1 MSGGTYD
8 FVVMGGGH
16 NGLLSSIYLAKAG
29 YKVCVLEALDEF
41 GGGTRSGEIAPGYI
55 ADQGGMVHNLISRTP
70 IVREDELEL
79 FSKYGL
85 EYKFVDSL
93 CCSIFPNEEHLILYS
108 DLDKTCEQIAK
119 FSERDAETY
128 REFVNYFLKLSGAA
142 AAGTA
147 GAIPAYGPMMNVL
160 AMSPEGREFIRVM
173 NSSAQ
178 QIVEEWFESEEVR
191 VTLTRWCTEMMID
204 PRQIGTATLL
214 AFCAALH
221 APGNPGA
228 PFPVG
233 GCVNFVNALTA
244 CARDHGVDLFT
255 NEWVN
260 ELVVE
265 DGEVKRVRTKCGDE
279 FVATEGVIST
289 INVRDVYDCLGDAA
303 PAHEREHIAKI
314 KNADFV
320 ALNQAFALSKIPE
333 FKTGEAVKDS
343 FCIEFAPDEE
353 EYLRTFSEYLLGGFS
368 PKLPLITMPSLRD
381 PSRAPEG
388 GCVVTVY
395 SYAPWNLD
403 GDWPTWETKGQ
414 ELKDALWEFFKS
426 RCTNI
431 TDDDLVGRWGCTP
444 LEYTE
449 WNPAFRDGDIGQIGM
464 QPSQMYDFRP
474 LPGRGHDY
482 HGDIENLYF
491 LGCSSHPGGAIAAS
505 ARSGIQKVLEDY
517 GVDFR
522 DIVKK

>member
-333 FKTGEAVKDS
+333 FKTA
-343 FCIEFAPDEE
+343 
-353 EYLRTFSEYLLGGFS
+353 
-368 PKLPLITMPSLRD
+368 
-381 PSRAPEG
+381 
-388 GCVVTVY
+388 
-395 SYAPWNLD
+395 
-403 GDWPTWETKGQ
+403 
-414 ELKDALWEFFKS
+414 
-426 RCTNI
+426 
-431 TDDDLVGRWGCTP
+431 
-444 LEYTE
+444 
-449 WNPAFRDGDIGQIGM
+449 
-464 QPSQMYDFRP
+464 RP
-474 LPGRGHDY
+474 
-482 HGDIENLYF
+482 
-491 LGCSSHPGGAIAAS
+491 
-505 ARSGIQKVLEDY
+505 
-517 GVDFR
+517 
-522 DIVKK
+522 

>member
-204 PRQIGTATLL
+204 PRQVGTAAGLL
-214 AFCAALH
+214 RGF
-221 APGNPGA
+221 
-228 PFPVG
+228 
-233 GCVNFVNALTA
+233 
-244 CARDHGVDLFT
+244 ARAGQSGRSVPRWRLRQLR
-255 NEWVN
+255 E
-260 ELVVE
+260 
-265 DGEVKRVRTKCGDE
+265 R
-279 FVATEGVIST
+279 
-289 INVRDVYDCLGDAA
+289 
-303 PAHEREHIAKI
+303 AHR
-314 KNADFV
+314 
-320 ALNQAFALSKIPE
+320 
-333 FKTGEAVKDS
+333 
-343 FCIEFAPDEE
+343 
-353 EYLRTFSEYLLGGFS
+353 LR
-368 PKLPLITMPSLRD
+368 
-381 PSRAPEG
+381 SR
-388 GCVVTVY
+388 
-395 SYAPWNLD
+395 
-403 GDWPTWETKGQ
+403 
-414 ELKDALWEFFKS
+414 S
-426 RCTNI
+426 RCRSVHQR
-431 TDDDLVGRWGCTP
+431 VGQRAGCGG
-444 LEYTE
+444 
-449 WNPAFRDGDIGQIGM
+449 RR
-464 QPSQMYDFRP
+464 SQ
-474 LPGRGHDY
+474 
-482 HGDIENLYF
+482 
-491 LGCSSHPGGAIAAS
+491 
-505 ARSGIQKVLEDY
+505 ARSHQVW
-517 GVDFR
+517 R
-522 DIVKK
+522 

>member
-303 PAHEREHIAKI
+303 PAHERDYIA
-314 KNADFV
+314 
-320 ALNQAFALSKIPE
+320 
-333 FKTGEAVKDS
+333 
-343 FCIEFAPDEE
+343 
-353 EYLRTFSEYLLGGFS
+353 
-368 PKLPLITMPSLRD
+368 
-381 PSRAPEG
+381 
-388 GCVVTVY
+388 
-395 SYAPWNLD
+395 
-403 GDWPTWETKGQ
+403 
-414 ELKDALWEFFKS
+414 
-426 RCTNI
+426 
-431 TDDDLVGRWGCTP
+431 
-444 LEYTE
+444 
-449 WNPAFRDGDIGQIGM
+449 
-464 QPSQMYDFRP
+464 
-474 LPGRGHDY
+474 
-482 HGDIENLYF
+482 
-491 LGCSSHPGGAIAAS
+491 
-505 ARSGIQKVLEDY
+505 
-517 GVDFR
+517 
-522 DIVKK
+522 